1 MSDPIPKVRRNPAD
15 RGESSDRKDSADRA
29 VPRDRADHKDPLSLI
44 ERFAEEE
51 TTSDAF
57 LAPYLPGAKIA
68 VRIKGV
74 VYQLKVGNPEPLAR
88 RGGFGLF
95 RISKPGEAEVVEA
108 ASKIQADKYLRLL
121 PRLAMVLIDEYQG
134 RWWALQANA
143 SDTRIELREP
153 VPVQLV
159 DRGVRMEQVWVRFD
173 GCHFW
178 YESANRRRDASV
190 ARKLRD
196 ALNDD
201 VHPDEVKVLTLTPSE
216 HLAYRILYLDKHPL
230 ATRNDAREKT
240 DLERMREALVHAG
253 ANLDAFWDAGHGI
266 ARVRYTFAGQTH
278 TANVN
283 LADLTLVTAGVCL
296 QGRERD
302 FDLASLVG
310 VMEQFAREGYPYDH

>member
-1 MSDPIPKVRRNPAD
+1 MSDNDRRNPA
-15 RGESSDRKDSADRA
+15 KDAEERL
-29 VPRDRADHKDPLSLI
+29 VPRDRSDRKDPLSLI
-44 ERFAEEE
+44 DRFASDE
-51 TTSDAF
+51 TTADAF
-57 LAPYLPGAKIA
+57 LAPYLPGGKVA

-74 VYQLKVGNPEPLAR
+74 VYQLKVSAPGPLA

-95 RISKPGEAEVVEA
+95 RISKPGVAEIVEV
-108 ASKIQADKYLRLL
+108 ASKMQTDKYLKLL

-134 RWWALQANA
+134 RWWALQANT

-153 VPVQLV
+153 VPVQFV
-159 DRGVRMEQVWVRFD
+159 ERGVRMEQIYARFD
-173 GCHFW
+173 GSHFF
-178 YESANRRRDASV
+178 YESVNRRRDASV

-201 VHPDEVKVLTLTPSE
+201 VDPDEVKVPTLTPSE

-230 ATRNDAREKT
+230 ATGDGARQRT
-240 DLERMREALVHAG
+240 DLDRMRDALEHTG
-253 ANLDAFWDAGHGI
+253 ANLDAFWDAGNGV

-278 TANVN
+278 TADVN

-296 QGRERD
+296 QGHERD

-310 VMEQFAREGYPYDH
+310 VMEQFARQGYPYDH

>member
-1 MSDPIPKVRRNPAD
+1 MSDKDRRD
-15 RGESSDRKDSADRA
+15 QSDRT
-29 VPRDRADHKDPLSLI
+29 DPLSLI
-44 ERFAEEE
+44 DRFAEEE
-51 TTSDAF
+51 TSSDAF

-74 VYQLKVGNPEPLAR
+74 VYQLKVTASGPLAR

-95 RISKPGEAEVVEA
+95 RITKPGEAQVVEA
-108 ASKIQADKYLRLL
+108 ASKMQVDKYLKLL
-121 PRLAMVLIDEYQG
+121 PRLAMVLIDDYQG
-134 RWWALQANA
+134 RWWALQANT

-159 DRGVRMEQVWVRFD
+159 ERGVRMEQIYARFD
-173 GCHFW
+173 GSHFW
-178 YESANRRRDASV
+178 YESVNRRRDASV

-196 ALNDD
+196 ALNED
-201 VHPDEVKVLTLTPSE
+201 VNPDEIKVPTLTPSE
-216 HLAYRILYLDKHPL
+216 HLAYRILYLDKHPR
-230 ATRNDAREKT
+230 ATGRDAREKT
-240 DLERMREALVHAG
+240 DLDRMREALEHAG
-253 ANLDAFWDAGHGI
+253 ANLDAFWDAGNGV

-296 QGRERD
+296 QGRERE

>member
-1 MSDPIPKVRRNPAD
+1 MSDNDRRNPA
-15 RGESSDRKDSADRA
+15 KDAEERV
-29 VPRDRADHKDPLSLI
+29 VPRDRSDRKDPLSLI
-44 ERFAEEE
+44 DRFASDE
-51 TTSDAF
+51 TTADAF
-57 LAPYLPGAKIA
+57 LAPYLPGAKVA

-74 VYQLKVGNPEPLAR
+74 IYQLKVSAPGPLA

-95 RISKPGEAEVVEA
+95 RISKPGVAEIVEV
-108 ASKIQADKYLRLL
+108 ASKMQTDKYLKLL

-134 RWWALQANA
+134 RWWALQANT

-153 VPVQLV
+153 VPVQFV
-159 DRGVRMEQVWVRFD
+159 ERGVRMEQIYARFD
-173 GCHFW
+173 GSHFF
-178 YESANRRRDASV
+178 YESVNRRRDASV

-201 VHPDEVKVLTLTPSE
+201 VDPDEVKVPTLTPSE

-230 ATRNDAREKT
+230 ATDDSARQRT
-240 DLERMREALVHAG
+240 DLDRMRDALEHAG
-253 ANLDAFWDAGHGI
+253 ANLDAFWDAGNGI

-278 TANVN
+278 TADVN

-296 QGRERD
+296 QGHERD

-310 VMEQFAREGYPYDH
+310 VMEQFARQGYPYDH